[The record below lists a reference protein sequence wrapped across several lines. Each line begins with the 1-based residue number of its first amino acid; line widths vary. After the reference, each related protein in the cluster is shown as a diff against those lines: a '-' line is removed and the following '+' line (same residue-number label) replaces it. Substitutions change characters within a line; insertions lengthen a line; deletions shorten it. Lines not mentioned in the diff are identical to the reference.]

1 MSEVV
6 TTWTGRTACAL
17 QAALRMTNEGFAAK
31 LGVAVRTVA
40 GWHRN
45 PEIVPRTEM
54 QQILD
59 VTLERANGGVRE
71 RFAAALSRGDVPTTA
86 APAPAVDPV
95 VSQMAADMALM
106 QARIDALQEQLGAL
120 ALRMLT

>member
-1 MSEVV
+1 MSKVI
-6 TTWTGRTACAL
+6 TQWTGRTACAL
-17 QAALRMTNEGFAAK
+17 QAALRMTNESFAAK

-59 VTLERANGGVRE
+59 VTLERANDGARG
-71 RFAAALSRGDVPTTA
+71 RFAAALDRVEVQSQ
-86 APAPAVDPV
+86 APAVDPV
-95 VSQMAADMALM
+95 VSQMAADMALV
-106 QARIDALQEQLGAL
+106 QARVDALQEQLGAL

>member
-1 MSEVV
+1 MSKVI
-6 TTWTGRTACAL
+6 TQWTGRTACAL
-17 QAALRMTNEGFAAK
+17 QAALRMTNESFAAK

-59 VTLERANGGVRE
+59 VTLERANDGARG
-71 RFAAALSRGDVPTTA
+71 RFAAALDRVEVQPG
-86 APAPAVDPV
+86 PAVDPV